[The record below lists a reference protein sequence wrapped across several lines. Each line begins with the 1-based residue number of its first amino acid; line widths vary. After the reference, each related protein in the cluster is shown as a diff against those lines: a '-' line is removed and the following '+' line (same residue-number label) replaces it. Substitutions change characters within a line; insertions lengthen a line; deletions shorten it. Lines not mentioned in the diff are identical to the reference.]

1 MAQGDYTLFQEW
13 LVPMLEDDSNGQRID
28 LEGDVYKIGLIKS
41 AANGGDDPAA
51 ADAAPAWSGGTT
63 NYGTSEVTAGG
74 NYSAGGATISGPT
87 GSEAAGTYTWDDDG
101 SNVSWAQ
108 NASNPTNARWGIV
121 YNDTLTIKHA
131 IGFIDLGSDFD
142 MTTGPL
148 TINIAA
154 GGLIQFAIQASV

>member
-13 LVPMLEDDSNGQRID
+13 LVPMLEDDANGQRID
-28 LEGDVYKIGLIKS
+28 LEGDTFKIGLVTS
-41 AANGGDDPAA
+41 AVPPTAGDS
-51 ADAAPAWSGGTT
+51 APVFGDYT
-63 NYGTSEVTAGG
+63 EVSAGG

-87 GSEAAGTYTWDDDG
+87 GTEAAGTYTWDDDG
-101 SNVSWAQ
+101 SNVTWAQ
-108 NASNPTNARWGIV
+108 DASNPTNARWGIV
-121 YNDTLTIKHA
+121 YDDSLTLKHA